1 MLKVTA
7 PAKLNLVLEILGKRS
22 DGYHEIRSLIQ
33 TISLHDSISFEPADV
48 LSLKCSDP
56 ALEIMDNLIIRT
68 TELIKKT
75 YGIKTSAKISLE
87 KKIPWSAGL
96 GGGSSDAAA
105 TLLALNE
112 MWDLRLNTIDL
123 LKLASQLG
131 SDVPFF
137 INGKAALVE
146 GRGEKVTP
154 LPILTSTHWF
164 ILLIPSFISMPDK
177 TKRAYSLVKNNDFT
191 GGEFCDRAMKTWLNE
206 KPIGPDLLFNVFDRV
221 AFEIYPDLKLCWDSM
236 EQIGAENIHLAGSG
250 PVLFSPVANESEGNR
265 LCQNLGEKGLE
276 AYTVSTKIKDS

>member
-1 MLKVTA
+1 
-7 PAKLNLVLEILGKRS
+7 
-22 DGYHEIRSLIQ
+22 
-33 TISLHDSISFEPADV
+33 
-48 LSLKCSDP
+48 
-56 ALEIMDNLIIRT
+56 
-68 TELIKKT
+68 
-75 YGIKTSAKISLE
+75 
-87 KKIPWSAGL
+87 
-96 GGGSSDAAA
+96 
-105 TLLALNE
+105 
-112 MWDLRLNTIDL
+112 
-123 LKLASQLG
+123 
-131 SDVPFF
+131 
-137 INGKAALVE
+137 
-146 GRGEKVTP
+146 VTP
-154 LPILTSTHWF
+154 LPILMSTHWF